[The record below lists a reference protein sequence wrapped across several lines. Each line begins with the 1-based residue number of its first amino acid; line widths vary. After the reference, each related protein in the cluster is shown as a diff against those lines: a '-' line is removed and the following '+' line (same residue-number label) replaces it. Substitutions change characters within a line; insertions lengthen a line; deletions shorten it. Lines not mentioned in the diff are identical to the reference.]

1 MSEPMGRRRDRS
13 KPAALS
19 ENARS
24 QIQNA
29 IDGVK
34 KWLPDCSGITD
45 DAELQARLAVVDWK
59 RNGATHLP
67 LLAGKPWTRE
77 QLLGTN
83 GRLRVAIPKQGLPV
97 NEFGFGYELRKRLGG
112 TEFARITP
120 DPFDVDLPDTDAAA
134 SAGSPMGFDPI
145 SVGLTAISVI
155 AGIYQLLHPTI
166 DVVLGGQ
173 LGLAARMD
181 GDTLTVSFS
190 ADAPSIEAKAW
201 FLSAT
206 LKVDSVEI
214 SPERVR
220 VHFASNWT
228 GVAFKD
234 LAL

>member
-13 KPAALS
+13 EPASLS
-19 ENARS
+19 ESARS

-29 IDGVK
+29 IDGAK
-34 KWLPDCSGITD
+34 KWLPDCAGITD
-45 DAELQARLAVVDWK
+45 SAELEARMAVVDWK

-67 LLAGKPWTRE
+67 LLAGKPWTRD

-83 GRLRVAIPKQGLPV
+83 GRLRVAIPKSGLPI
-97 NEFGFGYELRKRLGG
+97 NQFGFGYEIRMRPPGEG
-112 TEFARITP
+112 FVRITP

-134 SAGSPMGFDPI
+134 SAGSTMGFDPI
-145 SVGLTAISVI
+145 SIGLTAISVVT
-155 AGIYQLLHPTI
+155 GVYSLLHPTL

-173 LGLAARMD
+173 IGLSARMD

-228 GVAFKD
+228 GVTVKD